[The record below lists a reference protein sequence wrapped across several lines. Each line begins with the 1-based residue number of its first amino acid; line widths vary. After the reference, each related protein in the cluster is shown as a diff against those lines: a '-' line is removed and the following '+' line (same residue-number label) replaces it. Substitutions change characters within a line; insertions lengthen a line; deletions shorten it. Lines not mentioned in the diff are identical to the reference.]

1 MKSLLTEIDEAA
13 SLIEPGSFIGIGG
26 MMMAN
31 KPMALIH
38 AILRRRPSELVV
50 LPAAPSAID
59 IDLLVGSGCVRRVFV
74 QAVAGGLFAAVGPR
88 FRAASKSKSVEIV
101 DLDQG
106 MINTG
111 LRAARFGLPSLP
123 TRSGLGSDHIN
134 AAPDWLRMTED
145 PFTELPVLSVRA
157 LCPDIALVHASRADE
172 LGHAVQEGGTFND
185 ELLCSAAKRVVVSVE
200 EIVTPE
206 EIKTVRARTFTWAHK
221 VAAVVHAEHG
231 AAPLASDGRYSED
244 TETVRRYLTS
254 ARTDEGFKEYFDD
267 VVLTEVK

>member
-1 MKSLLTEIDEAA
+1 MRSLLTEIDDAA
-13 SLIEPGSFIGIGG
+13 SLVEPGSFLGIGG
-26 MMMAN
+26 IMMTN

-50 LPAAPSAID
+50 LPAAPSTID
-59 IDLLVGSGCVRRVFV
+59 VDLLIGSGCVRKVLV
-74 QAVAGGLFAAVGPR
+74 QAVAGGTFAAVGPR
-88 FRAASKSKSVEIV
+88 FRAASRSNSVEIV

-111 LRAARFGLPSLP
+111 LRAAQFGLPSLP

-145 PFTELPVLSVRA
+145 PFTRLPVLSVRA

-185 ELLCSAAKRVVVSVE
+185 ALLCSAAKRVVVSAE
-200 EIVTPE
+200 EIVTSE
-206 EIKTVRARTFTWAHK
+206 EIKTVAARTLTWAHK
-221 VAAVVHAEHG
+221 VAAVVHVEHG
-231 AAPLASDGRYSED
+231 AAPLACDGRYSED
-244 TETVRRYLTS
+244 TDMVRRYLTS
-254 ARTDEGFKEYFDD
+254 ARTDEGFEEYFAD
-267 VVLTEVK
+267 VVWGEIE